1 MNAPG
6 VTPTPDVAAAWNR
19 FWFLPAS
26 ATRLAQ
32 VRLLAGL
39 LGSLLLWTWSDDL
52 VGWFGGDGIVSGE
65 VLAAWRSPWALPAF
79 DLVAS
84 PAALRGT
91 LLVGVIL
98 FALVAAGA
106 ATPWAT
112 VLAALFHASLLHR
125 GPMLAGPADD
135 CVVNLTWCTAAAP
148 ATRALSHDRV
158 LAGRGRVA
166 SAAIAPPVPS
176 WRARVATGLLQ
187 VHASVIALAAA
198 IAQLK
203 GDVWWDGTAAWWL
216 AARAESRVVDLTSAY
231 AGSTY
236 LMNLATHAIPAFE
249 AAFAVG
255 LWASAVRPA
264 IARLGL
270 VAWPAVGVLVG
281 EPFWG
286 LAMAVFAVPFTGLA
300 WGAAASPSHA
310 VTRREGAA

>member
-1 MNAPG
+1 MNAPR
-6 VTPTPDVAAAWNR
+6 VTPSPDVAAAWNR

-135 CVVNLTWCTAAAP
+135 VLAPILWCLVVGRSGDALSVD
-148 ATRALSHDRV
+148 RALADG
-158 LAGRGRVA
+158 AGRQVG
-166 SAAIAPPVPS
+166 PS
-176 WRARVATGLLQ
+176 WRTRTALGLLR
-187 VHASVIALAAA
+187 VHASLLAVAALVS
-198 IAQLK
+198 QLK
-203 GDVWWDGTAAWWL
+203 ADVWWNGTAAWYL
-216 AARAESRVVDLTSAY
+216 AARTGSRIDV
-231 AGSTY
+231 AGAFAASEY
-236 LMNLATHAIPAFE
+236 LMNLVTHAITLFE
-249 AAFAVG
+249 IAFALGVWPAATRRAAALAGMVGWPLVG
-255 LWASAVRPA
+255 LLA
-264 IARLGL
+264 
-270 VAWPAVGVLVG
+270 G
-281 EPFWG
+281 ES
-286 LAMAVFAVPFTGLA
+286 A
-300 WGAAASPSHA
+300 WGAAMGILALACLPG
-310 VTRREGAA
+310 EDD